1 MIAAID
7 CSFIPKAG
15 QETYGLGNFYNGSA
29 SKTERGLEISVI
41 AVIDVDRKQGYS
53 LSVQQT
59 ADRKS
64 SETDKSKSKQKQESR
79 VESYIEQLR
88 ATKPY
93 LPKQVRYIVGDG
105 FYSKQKWVKAV
116 EDEGLESIG
125 KLRQDA
131 DLRYRYEGEYS
142 GRGRPRLYGE
152 KFQVENLDSLE
163 KVEGEKWEKQSLQLY
178 TQVVWSKNFR
188 RLIRLL
194 YVSRVTKG
202 GQQGYALLFSTDVNL
217 DPEKIYEYY
226 KMRFQIEFIFR
237 DSKQFTGL
245 KDCQARDGVKLDF
258 HFNSSLSA
266 LNVAKL
272 QNRGG
277 EARESGFSMANQKR
291 WAWNEYLLERFIAEL
306 GLDQTLIKSHPQYSK
321 LCQHGLIAF

>member
-15 QETYGLGNFYNGSA
+15 KETYGLGNFYNGSA

-41 AVIDVDRKQGYS
+41 AVIDVDSKQGYS
-53 LSVQQT
+53 LSVRQT
-59 ADRKS
+59 ADKQTL
-64 SETDKSKSKQKQESR
+64 EADKSPQKKESR
-79 VESYIEQLR
+79 VDSYIEQLK

-93 LPKQVRYIVGDG
+93 LPKQVRYLVGDG
-105 FYSKQKWVKAV
+105 FYSKRKWLTGVVA
-116 EDEGLESIG
+116 EGLEVIG
-125 KLRQDA
+125 KLRRDA

-152 KFQVENLDSLE
+152 KFKVEDLDSLV
-163 KVEGEKWEKQSLQLY
+163 KVEGENWEKLSLQLY
-178 TQVVWSKNFR
+178 TQVVWSKNFQ
-188 RLIRLL
+188 RLIRLV
-194 YVSRVTKG
+194 YVHRVTKS

-217 DPEKIYEYY
+217 APEKIYEYY

-258 HFNSSLSA
+258 HFNSSLAA

-272 QNRGG
+272 QSRDGG
-277 EARESGFSMANQKR
+277 AKESSFSMANQKR
-291 WAWNEYLLERFIAEL
+291 LAWNEYLLERFIAEL
-306 GLDQTLIKSHPQYSK
+306 GLDQTLIKSHPQYPM